1 MLTAATIS
9 WTAGSW
15 IQARYAGRWSS
26 ARFVRAGLIVTV
38 IGLIAF
44 STILAPSVP
53 VALAVPTFALA
64 GLGMGLGYAPL
75 SLIVL
80 REAPPETQ
88 GAASSALSLSDTL
101 GTALGTGVSG
111 AIVATSIRSTGGP
124 VDGLVGAFGWRS
136 SSASAASC

>member
-1 MLTAATIS
+1 M
-9 WTAGSW
+9 
-15 IQARYAGRWSS
+15 
-26 ARFVRAGLIVTV
+26 
-38 IGLIAF
+38 
-44 STILAPSVP
+44 P

-80 REAPPETQ
+80 RESPPETQ

-111 AIVATSIRSTGGP
+111 AIVAASIRSTGGP
-124 VDGLVGAFGWRS
+124 VDGLVGAFWVAIFVGHRRRPADEPAAGPLDGRRDRRRALAGDPGLTRS
-136 SSASAASC
+136 GPGSGLRSRLGRPARLR